1 MKIDAVAQDESPVTR
16 AAARTEFHAE
26 VTYLDTASFGLPPRR
41 SWMVR
46 QHALA
51 QWRAGIADPVT
62 YDLPLAA
69 ARSSYAHLA
78 GMDPSLVAMGSQ
90 VSVFARLIAA
100 NLPDDSEV
108 LTATGDF
115 TSILFPFYAQSGRG
129 ICIRGGAAG
138 THRGVRDLG
147 HHADRGL
154 RGTVRGRSGRR
165 RTRPAATSPGVHAVP
180 APARPRPSE
189 PVPRRNGMAPTDSA
203 IVLLAPGGAAAD
215 AMTAARITGSARADR
230 LRLSFHVSTSDQDAD
245 LAAGV
250 LRRHVTSRHPA
261 TL

>member
-51 QWRAGIADPVT
+51 QWRAGIADPVA

-100 NLPDDSEV
+100 DLPDDSEV

-129 ICIRGGAAG
+129 ICIRGVPLERIAECVTSATTLIAVSAVQSADGRVAAAPALRLLAQVC
-138 THRGVRDLG
+138 TQSLHRHALG
-147 HHADRGL
+147 LANRFRAGMAW
-154 RGTVRGRSGRR
+154 RQQTPRSYYLP
-165 RTRPAATSPGVHAVP
+165 PAAP
-180 APARPRPSE
+180 PRTP
-189 PVPRRNGMAPTDSA
+189 
-203 IVLLAPGGAAAD
+203 
-215 AMTAARITGSARADR
+215 
-230 LRLSFHVSTSDQDAD
+230 
-245 LAAGV
+245 
-250 LRRHVTSRHPA
+250 
-261 TL
+261 